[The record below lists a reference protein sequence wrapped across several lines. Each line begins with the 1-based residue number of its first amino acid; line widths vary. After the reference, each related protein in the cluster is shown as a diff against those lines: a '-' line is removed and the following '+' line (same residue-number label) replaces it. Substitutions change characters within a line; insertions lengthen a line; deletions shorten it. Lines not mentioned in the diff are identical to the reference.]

1 MKSRITSTLAL
12 LLAAAG
18 LVTFPAPLG
27 ALTASI
33 TGLQVTGTTQ
43 SIASFLND
51 EGDVAGVSNYSNG
64 TSHAFFYSGIT
75 STIYDIPSFGGLFS
89 QPGGLNAIG
98 EVSGTAYT
106 SGNAPNA
113 FIYSTSTGITD
124 LGTPS
129 VNSMGEGVNI
139 YGTVVG
145 SGASTGSTQ
154 AMLDA
159 SPYSS
164 QTPLGTLG
172 GSQSFADF
180 INDNGQITG
189 VSLLSGDSSQLA
201 FYQASSTSSMVSLTL
216 GGSSSTP
223 TGINANGEVIGTSS
237 ITTGSNAIQHGFIY
251 DSNTSTMTEIKTLN
265 LFNGNTSAEGINSDG
280 DVVGYSFIAAGQK
293 HAYLYSLV
301 NSVWVMTDLGTL
313 EGAAGNSDAVA
324 VNSSGWVV
332 GTASTGNSSS
342 PTDPFVWIN
351 GQMIDLN
358 SLLPANSGFSQLFTA
373 VAINDAGQIIGKGK
387 TTNGTT
393 EAYILTLGGVSPVP
407 EPASI
412 GSMAIGLMFLMAGWR
427 KWRQRQTN

>member
-1 MKSRITSTLAL
+1 MKPRITSTLAQ

-18 LVTFPAPLG
+18 LVTFPASLG

-33 TGLQVTGTTQ
+33 TGLQVTGSTQ
-43 SIASFLND
+43 SIANFIND
-51 EGDVAGVSNYSNG
+51 EGDVVGVSNFSNG

-75 STIYDIPSFGGLFS
+75 STIYDIPSFGGQFS

-113 FIYSTSTGITD
+113 FIYSTSTGIMD
-124 LGTPS
+124 LGTPA
-129 VNSMGEGVNI
+129 VNSMGEGLNI

-145 SGASTGSTQ
+145 SGNTQ
-154 AMLDA
+154 AILVA

-223 TGINANGEVIGTSS
+223 TGINANGEVIGTSTV
-237 ITTGSNAIQHGFIY
+237 TTGSNPIQHGFIY
-251 DSNTSTMTEIKTLN
+251 NSSTSTMTEIKTLN

-313 EGAAGNSDAVA
+313 EGIAGNSDADS

-332 GTASTGNSSS
+332 GTASTGNPNS
-342 PTDPFVWIN
+342 PTDPFVWID
-351 GQMIDLN
+351 GQMTDLN

-387 TTNGTT
+387 TTNGTI
-393 EAYILTLGGVSPVP
+393 EAYILTLNGVSPVP
-407 EPASI
+407 EPANI
-412 GSMAIGLMFLMAGWR
+412 GMMALGLMLLMVGLRKPGWR
-427 KWRQRQTN
+427 QKN